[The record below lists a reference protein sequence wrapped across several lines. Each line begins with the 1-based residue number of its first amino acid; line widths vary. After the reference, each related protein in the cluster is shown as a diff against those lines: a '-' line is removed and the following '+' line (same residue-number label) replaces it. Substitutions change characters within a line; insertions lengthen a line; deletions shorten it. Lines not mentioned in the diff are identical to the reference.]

1 MAFGLGPCRQAGAF
15 FYLYKN
21 QKLPYLWFFIYTIT
35 MAEPD
40 KEYFPINEWAEDDR
54 PREKLLLK
62 GKASL
67 SDAELIAILMGSGS
81 RNESAVDLAKRIL
94 RDVED
99 SLIELS
105 KLDVLNL
112 TKYKG
117 VGEAKAISIIAAL
130 ELGKRRRA
138 AEPLER
144 KILTS
149 SKMVYEYA
157 QTLVA
162 DSIYESFYI
171 ILLTRANKVIK
182 SALIGEGGTAGTL
195 VDPKRVFKTALDYN
209 ASSII
214 LCHNHPS
221 GNVKPSEQDIRLT
234 RKLKKLGD
242 LFDLHVIDHII
253 VGDDNYYSFADENM
267 MTT

>member
-1 MAFGLGPCRQAGAF
+1 MV
-15 FYLYKN
+15 K
-21 QKLPYLWFFIYTIT
+21 
-35 MAEPD
+35 PD
-40 KEYFPINEWAEDDR
+40 KEHFPINQWAEGDR

-81 RNESAVDLAKRIL
+81 RDESAVDLAKRLL
-94 RDVED
+94 RDVGD
-99 SLIELS
+99 NLIELS
-105 KLDVLNL
+105 KLDVFSL

-117 VGEAKAISIIAAL
+117 LGEAKALSIIAAL

-144 KILTS
+144 KTLTT
-149 SKMVYEYA
+149 SKMVFEYV
-157 QTLVA
+157 QNLLA

-171 ILLTRANKVIK
+171 VLLTRSNKVIRPV
-182 SALIGEGGTAGTL
+182 LIGEGGTAGTF
-195 VDPKRVFKTALDYN
+195 VDPKRIFKTALDHN
-209 ASSII
+209 ANSII

-221 GNVKPSEQDIRLT
+221 GNIKPSEQDIRLT

-242 LFDLHVIDHII
+242 LLDLPVLDHII
-253 VGDDNYYSFADENM
+253 VGDNNYYSFADENM
-267 MTT
+267 LTG